1 MTSCRRME
9 MLNPVTDRGG
19 QKQQDIGARLQFMQ
33 LDAASC
39 ESIRTLK
46 TLVERELPIGL
57 DKFYAQLRQS
67 PEVKRFFSSEE
78 HIARAKGAQKGH
90 WTNISNGDFGAGYVQ
105 KVRTIVEAAREQATA
120 LQEIN
125 TAVNGMDQSTQQN
138 AAMVEESTAA
148 SYALAKEVNRIA
160 GMLREFDS
168 AGGGTDRI
176 ARAGAAVVSTPAAP
190 SRSASPVG
198 QMTARPAKAFHGN
211 AAVADNDWE
220 EF

>member
-1 MTSCRRME
+1 ME

-90 WTNISNGDFGAGYVQ
+90 WTNISNGDFGADYVQ

-125 TAVNGMDQSTQQN
+125 TAVNRMDQTPSKMPPWWRSPRPPAMHWPRKSIASPACSGN
-138 AAMVEESTAA
+138 SIPRAAA
-148 SYALAKEVNRIA
+148 RIA
-160 GMLREFDS
+160 LPVPVLRLFPLLPCH
-168 AGGGTDRI
+168 RI
-176 ARAGAAVVSTPAAP
+176 ALRL
-190 SRSASPVG
+190 SA
-198 QMTARPAKAFHGN
+198 R
-211 AAVADNDWE
+211 
-220 EF
+220 